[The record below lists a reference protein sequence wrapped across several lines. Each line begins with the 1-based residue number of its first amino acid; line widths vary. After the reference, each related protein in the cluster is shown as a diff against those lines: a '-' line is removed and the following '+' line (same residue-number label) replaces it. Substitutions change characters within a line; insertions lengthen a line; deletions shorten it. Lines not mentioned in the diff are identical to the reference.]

1 MSERVR
7 VRRKGICIGD
17 AQKSEGDTDLPLLQ
31 KSRHVGIVVIAD
43 VLLFPWRW
51 GGLARSVGRVGIRR
65 WEQEKVR
72 GTQKQ

>member
-7 VRRKGICIGD
+7 VREKGSVLGD
-17 AQKSEGDTDLPLLQ
+17 AHEYAGNTDLPLLQ

-51 GGLARSVGRVGIRR
+51 GGLAGSIGRVGFRR
-65 WEQEKVR
+65 REQEKVR